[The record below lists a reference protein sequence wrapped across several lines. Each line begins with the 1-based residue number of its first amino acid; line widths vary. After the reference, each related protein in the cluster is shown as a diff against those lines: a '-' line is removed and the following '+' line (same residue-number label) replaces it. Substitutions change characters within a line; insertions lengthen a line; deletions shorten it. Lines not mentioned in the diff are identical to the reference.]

1 MQDFDNMPMRES
13 MRDSHKEEKIDFK
26 EYYGEVKSSAEKELI
41 KNYRIIDRKLKRSI
55 NQNYDNIYSWLCNKY
70 KADADFGYLKS
81 YFLDQFEET
90 AQTPNEKSEA
100 PYKLDKD
107 KKIIK
112 AE

>member
-70 KADADFGYLKS
+70 KTNPNFGYLKS

-90 AQTPNEKSEA
+90 AATINKGERA
-100 PYKLDKD
+100 LYKLDED

>member
-13 MRDSHKEEKIDFK
+13 MRDSHKKGTID
-26 EYYGEVKSSAEKELI
+26 YSSTSSAEKELI
-41 KNYRIIDRKLKRSI
+41 KNYRKIDRKLKRSI
-55 NQNYDNIYSWLCNKY
+55 NANYDNVYSWLCNKY
-70 KADADFGYLKS
+70 KANVDFGYLKS

-90 AQTPNEKSEA
+90 AQTPNKESKA
-100 PYKLDKD
+100 LYKLDED

>member
-13 MRDSHKEEKIDFK
+13 MRDSHREEKIDFK

-55 NQNYDNIYSWLCNKY
+55 NANYDNVYSWLCNKY
-70 KADADFGYLKS
+70 KANSDFGYLKS
-81 YFLDQFEET
+81 YFLDQFIET
-90 AQTPNEKSEA
+90 AQNPKTEAKA
-100 PYKLDKD
+100 PYKLNED

-112 AE
+112 NE

>member
-13 MRDSHKEEKIDFK
+13 MRDSHKKGTID
-26 EYYGEVKSSAEKELI
+26 YSSTSSAEKELI
-41 KNYRIIDRKLKRSI
+41 KNYRKIDRKLKRSI
-55 NQNYDNIYSWLCNKY
+55 GVNYDNVYSWLCNKY
-70 KADADFGYLKS
+70 KADPDFGYLKS

-90 AQTPNEKSEA
+90 ARTPNKESKA
-100 PYKLDKD
+100 PYKLDED